1 MSLKSL
7 PVFLSPC
14 MCVPVSV
21 SGVRCVRCV
30 RCVPVSVS
38 ACSRKVNCHRS
49 VSIPPILEGDTDNWD
64 EEEDSLELETKK
76 QSRKR

>member
-1 MSLKSL
+1 MLNSLLFDPSL
-7 PVFLSPC
+7 LCVFRPGC
-14 MCVPVSV
+14 
-21 SGVRCVRCV
+21 G
-30 RCVPVSVS
+30 
-38 ACSRKVNCHRS
+38 RS

>member
-1 MSLKSL
+1 
-7 PVFLSPC
+7 

-21 SGVRCVRCV
+21 SGVRCV

>member
-1 MSLKSL
+1 
-7 PVFLSPC
+7 

>member
-14 MCVPVSV
+14 M
-21 SGVRCVRCV
+21 
-30 RCVPVSVS
+30 CVPVSVS

>member
-1 MSLKSL
+1 MLNSLLFYPSPL
-7 PVFLSPC
+7 SCSPPPHPLCVFRPGC
-14 MCVPVSV
+14 
-21 SGVRCVRCV
+21 G
-30 RCVPVSVS
+30 
-38 ACSRKVNCHRS
+38 RS